1 MKQRIRLSIYQLY
14 LSVFQAIYLSEIV
27 KLVLY
32 QILHLAK
39 YLRELPEEEQCAT
52 NSSRS
57 IRNCFG
63 HKYAFHATEARQ
75 HQSKRHQQITLRSKA
90 IKIEIPCLTKGYKHI
105 LAGALQT
112 KDCHSCQEERQHMLY
127 GGY

>member
-1 MKQRIRLSIYQLY
+1 MISIR
-14 LSVFQAIYLSEIV
+14 

-32 QILHLAK
+32 QILHLTK

-52 NSSRS
+52 DGSRS

-75 HQSKRHQQITLRSKA
+75 NQSKRHQQNNLTQQSYKNRN
-90 IKIEIPCLTKGYKHI
+90 PCLTKGYKHI

-112 KDCHSCQEERQHMLY
+112 KDCHSSQEER
-127 GGY
+127 